1 MAQGAPIVPTIALV
15 SLGVVENLRYF
26 DSAVANS
33 LSLDAELNTQIAK
46 ELVRAR
52 RKGVD
57 HCKPDRRGQT
67 ACLQS
72 LRVKYSLMQQ
82 RCMGGGRG
90 RGREEGKGE
99 GVAKQRCLRRILRIQ
114 YSRPGCPVCPPSSL
128 TDFSGG

>member
-1 MAQGAPIVPTIALV
+1 MAQGAPIAPTIALV
-15 SLGVVENLRYF
+15 SLGVVENLKYF
-26 DSAVANS
+26 DSAVSDS

-52 RKGVD
+52 RRGVD
-57 HCKPDRRGQT
+57 HCKPDR
-67 ACLQS
+67 AFLQS
-72 LRVKYSLMQQ
+72 LRIKYSLMQQ
-82 RCMGGGRG
+82 RGMGGG

-99 GVAKQRCLRRILRIQ
+99 GVAKQRCLRRILHIQ

>member
-1 MAQGAPIVPTIALV
+1 MAQGAPIAPTIALV
-15 SLGVVENLRYF
+15 SLGVVENLKYF

-57 HCKPDRRGQT
+57 HCKPDRRDRT

-72 LRVKYSLMQQ
+72 LRIKYSLMQQ
-82 RCMGGGRG
+82 RGRG
-90 RGREEGKGE
+90 RGREEGTGE
-99 GVAKQRCLRRILRIQ
+99 GVAKQRCLRRILHIQ
-114 YSRPGCPVCPPSSL
+114 
-128 TDFSGG
+128 